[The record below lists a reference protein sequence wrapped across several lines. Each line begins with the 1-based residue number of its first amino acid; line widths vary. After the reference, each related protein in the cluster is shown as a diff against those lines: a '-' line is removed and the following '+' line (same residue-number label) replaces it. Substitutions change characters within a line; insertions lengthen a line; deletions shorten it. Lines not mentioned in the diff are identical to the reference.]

1 MTNKASEQN
10 ATEKRFDCWTSLLKS
25 DLIDF
30 VPFQFLVCLG
40 CCGQIR
46 KSLEL
51 AMETPSLVKRPNNPL
66 EKFLVRRAQR
76 MVQENIDQQFCL
88 LLGYVSF

>member
-1 MTNKASEQN
+1 M
-10 ATEKRFDCWTSLLKS
+10 KS